1 MYLSEQAKRAEVL
14 TEPLEFSHAD
24 LKLLELL
31 NQLEPAV
38 RKDLLRSAKEKQ
50 RIAILEKR
58 LEDLAQEL
66 ESLKNSTQSVPIKNK
81 NMGKML

>member
-1 MYLSEQAKRAEVL
+1 MYLSEQAKREEVL
-14 TEPLEFSHAD
+14 TEPLEFSHSD

-38 RKDLLRSAKEKQ
+38 RKDLLRSAREKQ
-50 RIAILEKR
+50 RLVTLEKR

-66 ESLKNSTQSVPIKNK
+66 ESLKNSTQSVPIKN
-81 NMGKML
+81 NNIGKML